1 VFQGTSLQPIA
12 GFTGLLHAGRY
23 ETIRAVATAHGEG
36 SRRLP
41 SGGSTTFDLASVR
54 MGNPEGSP
62 RHGFTLQAAGPG
74 GAMSERYILLV
85 EDNPD
90 DEELTLLSLRKNN
103 LAHDIVVVRDGVEA
117 IDFLFC
123 NGQYANRDVAHVPTV
138 ILLDLKLPKLDGLGV
153 LKRLRADP
161 RTRTLPVVVLTSSSQ
176 DADVIASY
184 NLGAN
189 SYVRKPVEFGAFVE
203 AVSSLGLYWVLL
215 NRPPPLH
222 AA

>member
-1 VFQGTSLQPIA
+1 MT
-12 GFTGLLHAGRY
+12 
-23 ETIRAVATAHGEG
+23 
-36 SRRLP
+36 
-41 SGGSTTFDLASVR
+41 
-54 MGNPEGSP
+54 
-62 RHGFTLQAAGPG
+62 
-74 GAMSERYILLV
+74 ERYILLV

-103 LAHDIVVVRDGVEA
+103 LAHEIIVVRDGVEA
-117 IDFLFC
+117 IEYLFG
-123 NGQYANRDVAHVPTV
+123 NGQYAGRDVSRVPTV

-153 LKRLRADP
+153 LKRLRADE

-215 NRPPPLH
+215 NRPPPAH
-222 AA
+222 ATA

>member
-1 VFQGTSLQPIA
+1 
-12 GFTGLLHAGRY
+12 
-23 ETIRAVATAHGEG
+23 
-36 SRRLP
+36 
-41 SGGSTTFDLASVR
+41 
-54 MGNPEGSP
+54 
-62 RHGFTLQAAGPG
+62 
-74 GAMSERYILLV
+74 MSERYILLV

-117 IDFLFC
+117 IEFLFG
-123 NGQYANRDVAHVPTV
+123 NGQYAHRDASHVPTV

-153 LKRLRADP
+153 LKRLRAED

>member
-1 VFQGTSLQPIA
+1 MT
-12 GFTGLLHAGRY
+12 
-23 ETIRAVATAHGEG
+23 
-36 SRRLP
+36 
-41 SGGSTTFDLASVR
+41 D
-54 MGNPEGSP
+54 
-62 RHGFTLQAAGPG
+62 
-74 GAMSERYILLV
+74 RYILLV

-103 LAHDIVVVRDGVEA
+103 LSHEIVVVRDGVEA
-117 IDFLFC
+117 IEYLFGM
-123 NGQYANRDVAHVPTV
+123 GQHAGRDVSRVPTV

-153 LKRLRADP
+153 LKRLRADE
-161 RTRTLPVVVLTSSSQ
+161 RTRMLPVVVLTSSSQ

-189 SYVRKPVEFGAFVE
+189 SYVRKPVEFGAFVD

-222 AA
+222 AIG

>member
-1 VFQGTSLQPIA
+1 
-12 GFTGLLHAGRY
+12 
-23 ETIRAVATAHGEG
+23 
-36 SRRLP
+36 
-41 SGGSTTFDLASVR
+41 
-54 MGNPEGSP
+54 
-62 RHGFTLQAAGPG
+62 
-74 GAMSERYILLV
+74 MSERYILLV

-117 IDFLFC
+117 IEFLFG
-123 NGQYANRDVAHVPTV
+123 NGQYAHRDVAHVPTV

-153 LKRLRADP
+153 LKRLRAED

>member
-1 VFQGTSLQPIA
+1 MT
-12 GFTGLLHAGRY
+12 
-23 ETIRAVATAHGEG
+23 
-36 SRRLP
+36 
-41 SGGSTTFDLASVR
+41 
-54 MGNPEGSP
+54 
-62 RHGFTLQAAGPG
+62 
-74 GAMSERYILLV
+74 ERYILLV

-103 LAHDIVVVRDGVEA
+103 LAHEIVVVRDGVEA
-117 IDFLFC
+117 IEFLFG
-123 NGQYANRDVAHVPTV
+123 NGQYAGRDLSRTPTV

-153 LKRLRADP
+153 LKRLRADE
-161 RTRTLPVVVLTSSSQ
+161 RTRMLPVVVLTSSSQ

-189 SYVRKPVEFGAFVE
+189 SYVRKPVEFGSFVE

-222 AA
+222 AIS

>member
-1 VFQGTSLQPIA
+1 MT
-12 GFTGLLHAGRY
+12 
-23 ETIRAVATAHGEG
+23 
-36 SRRLP
+36 
-41 SGGSTTFDLASVR
+41 
-54 MGNPEGSP
+54 
-62 RHGFTLQAAGPG
+62 
-74 GAMSERYILLV
+74 ERYILLV

-103 LAHDIVVVRDGVEA
+103 LAHEIIVVRDGVEA
-117 IDFLFC
+117 IEYLFG
-123 NGQYANRDVAHVPTV
+123 NGQYAGRDVSRVPTV

-153 LKRLRADP
+153 LKRLRTDE

-215 NRPPPLH
+215 NRPPPAH
-222 AA
+222 ATA

>member
-1 VFQGTSLQPIA
+1 
-12 GFTGLLHAGRY
+12 
-23 ETIRAVATAHGEG
+23 
-36 SRRLP
+36 
-41 SGGSTTFDLASVR
+41 
-54 MGNPEGSP
+54 
-62 RHGFTLQAAGPG
+62 
-74 GAMSERYILLV
+74 MSERYILLV

-103 LAHDIVVVRDGVEA
+103 LAHEIAVVRDGVEA
-117 IDFLFC
+117 IDFLFG
-123 NGQYANRDVAHVPTV
+123 NGQYAGRDVAHVPTV